1 LKNKKPKIKLLKKTS
16 RSFLKISIALMIL
29 SSLGLY
35 FFTKTLLQNEVEEQ
49 LKSTKTRVE
58 IAIKNQNDFTFLPPI
73 VEVQKVKNL
82 QAEFLKDT
90 VIFDPSENEMEEFR
104 ELSTFTTINAINH
117 KITTRALVVES
128 ENILL
133 AIIISYILILLVT
146 FIILFYFNTKK
157 NEQIWFPFFE
167 NLKQMK
173 QFSVFS
179 DNEIELLDT
188 EILEF
193 SELNKEMK
201 TLTKKVQTDYKNLK
215 HFTEDIAH
223 EMQTPLAIIQAKIE
237 NFINSDELKDSQFKN
252 VTSIQKDIHRLTQ
265 LNKKLSLLSKI
276 ENSQFTV
283 FEKISITHLLEEIS
297 NDYKELTSTEVLFT
311 KDKNIIINADAH
323 LANILCSNLISN
335 AIKYNAE
342 FKPIAIMARDNC
354 ISIAN
359 YGTNS
364 LQNPDKIFERY
375 YRENSK
381 IKSSGLGL
389 TITKKICDLHGFKIM
404 YSFEKNQHIFKIDFS
419 A

>member
-1 LKNKKPKIKLLKKTS
+1 
-16 RSFLKISIALMIL
+16 
-29 SSLGLY
+29 
-35 FFTKTLLQNEVEEQ
+35 
-49 LKSTKTRVE
+49 
-58 IAIKNQNDFTFLPPI
+58 
-73 VEVQKVKNL
+73 
-82 QAEFLKDT
+82 
-90 VIFDPSENEMEEFR
+90 
-104 ELSTFTTINAINH
+104 
-117 KITTRALVVES
+117 
-128 ENILL
+128 
-133 AIIISYILILLVT
+133 
-146 FIILFYFNTKK
+146 
-157 NEQIWFPFFE
+157 
-167 NLKQMK
+167 MK

-364 LQNPDKIFERY
+364 LQNPDKI
-375 YRENSK
+375 S
-381 IKSSGLGL
+381 
-389 TITKKICDLHGFKIM
+389 
-404 YSFEKNQHIFKIDFS
+404 
-419 A
+419 